1 MFRLITTGWLFVILS
16 VGSANAAAP
25 SETDEQQRTALSTIV
40 ANILNE
46 NPSVASAQARLKAAQ
61 ARAEGAGLW
70 RYNPEIE
77 YERENTDVRTETV
90 GVSQTIEWLS
100 KPAARGRA
108 ADSRAESAALELASV
123 RQRVIASILS
133 GLVLV
138 DQRRDALQLTST
150 RKQAMSRFVELSE
163 KLSREGDISP
173 SEVQAAR
180 VASAQASMAEQFA
193 VAELSRAEQELAEL
207 TGTKSMAWPRFGRAL
222 PEPLSIEE
230 VDVDRLP
237 AVLAARFVRDAAEQE
252 VKVAQWERVPD
263 PSIGVRWGDEGGS
276 DLFGFSVSIP
286 IPVLNTGRS
295 EVAATRAE
303 AVSAAAELQS
313 AQHSATALLRET
325 ARRYEALRTSQVL
338 WQKDGEDALAQQ
350 TDLLE
355 RRLRGGDIGAVEYLI
370 QLQQIYDAQNSS
382 IELQGQAWT
391 AWFQLLEAAGVVE
404 KWIGMEQ

>member
-25 SETDEQQRTALSTIV
+25 SETDEQQRTALSAIV

-355 RRLRGGDIGAVEYLI
+355 RRLRGGDIGAVEYLV
-370 QLQQIYDAQNSS
+370 QLQQIYDAQTSS
-382 IELQGQAWT
+382 IELHGQAWT
-391 AWFQLLEAAGVVE
+391 AWFQLLEAAGYVE
-404 KWIGMEQ
+404 NWIGTEQ

>member
-25 SETDEQQRTALSTIV
+25 SETDEQQRTALSAIV

>member
-25 SETDEQQRTALSTIV
+25 SETDEQQRTALSAIV

-108 ADSRAESAALELASV
+108 AGSRAESAALELASV

-138 DQRRDALQLTST
+138 DQRRDVLQLTST

-207 TGTKSMAWPRFGRAL
+207 TGTKSIAWPRFGRAL

>member
-25 SETDEQQRTALSTIV
+25 SETDEQQRTALSAIV

-355 RRLRGGDIGAVEYLI
+355 RRLRGGDIGAVEYLV

>member
-25 SETDEQQRTALSTIV
+25 SETDEQQRTALSAIV

-286 IPVLNTGRS
+286 IPVLNTGQR
-295 EVAATRAE
+295 
-303 AVSAAAELQS
+303 
-313 AQHSATALLRET
+313 
-325 ARRYEALRTSQVL
+325 
-338 WQKDGEDALAQQ
+338 
-350 TDLLE
+350 
-355 RRLRGGDIGAVEYLI
+355 
-370 QLQQIYDAQNSS
+370 
-382 IELQGQAWT
+382 
-391 AWFQLLEAAGVVE
+391 
-404 KWIGMEQ
+404 

>member
-25 SETDEQQRTALSTIV
+25 SETDEQQRTALSAIV

-276 DLFGFSVSIP
+276 YLFGFSVSIP

>member
-338 WQKDGEDALAQQ
+338 WQKDGEDALARQ